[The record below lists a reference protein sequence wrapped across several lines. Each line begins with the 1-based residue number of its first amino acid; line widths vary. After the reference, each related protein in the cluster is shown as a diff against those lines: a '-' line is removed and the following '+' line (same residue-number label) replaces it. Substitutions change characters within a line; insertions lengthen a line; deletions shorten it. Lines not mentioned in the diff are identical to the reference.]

1 MTATIKAKESI
12 RYRELLRQYPQAKQ
26 EEIIF
31 RLLQRYIRR
40 LTPLETERLQG
51 FPDNWT
57 EGVAETQ
64 RYTQCGNAVS
74 VTVVEAVMSCIKE
87 IQ

>member
-1 MTATIKAKESI
+1 
-12 RYRELLRQYPQAKQ
+12 
-26 EEIIF
+26 
-31 RLLQRYIRR
+31 LQKYIRR

-74 VTVVEAVMSCIKE
+74 VTVIEAVMNCIKKE
-87 IQ
+87 IK